1 MQLFFCH
8 SFYDWLIA
16 CLKNFKLGRGG
27 KMEYIIENANILKET
42 ELTKSSLLIKGNH
55 IAAKFAK
62 IHNKKLMKMNAEP
75 FIMTPSYVLLD
86 SSIPLNASFQEF
98 RKYMIENFLLKG
110 CTTLLTY
117 ISISYESE
125 LTKKINETKTALMSS
140 PIDFIIS
147 VKIPLR
153 LLTPSFI
160 RKCKRERVPAIFLEV
175 DNLSEL
181 INIPWGWIREA
192 LFPYNCPLVP
202 IISNE
207 GKKEARGAV
216 SKWKGIMKNEK
227 IPAIY
232 EELKENQPLSL
243 PVLNKMGLYPL
254 KASLLNG
261 AEVSY
266 NLYLKAR
273 EIMNVDEA
281 ALFLYHS
288 NRLVV
293 TVNKGKVIRA
303 GDEVLFK
310 PGYGEYVRVR
320 TPSYFAL

>member
-1 MQLFFCH
+1 
-8 SFYDWLIA
+8 
-16 CLKNFKLGRGG
+16 
-27 KMEYIIENANILKET
+27 MEYIIENANILKKT

-55 IAAKFAK
+55 IAAKYAQ
-62 IHNKKLMKMNAEP
+62 IHHKKLMKMNAES

-117 ISISYESE
+117 ISVSYESD
-125 LTKKINETKTALMSS
+125 LMKKINDTKTALNSS
-140 PIDFIIS
+140 PIDFLIG
-147 VKIPLR
+147 VKIPIR

-160 RKCKRERVPAIFLEV
+160 RQCKKEKVPAIFIDVDDLDELEK
-175 DNLSEL
+175 
-181 INIPWGWIREA
+181 IPWGWIREA

-202 IISNE
+202 IISNNI
-207 GKKEARGAV
+207 KKDAKRAL
-216 SKWKGIMKNEK
+216 SKWKVIMEIGK
-227 IPAIY
+227 IPAIL
-232 EELKENQPLSL
+232 EELSENQPLSL
-243 PVLNKMGLYPL
+243 LVLNKIGLYPQ
-254 KASLLNG
+254 KASLLHG
-261 AEVSY
+261 AELSY
-266 NLYLKAR
+266 NLFLKGR
-273 EIMNVDEA
+273 EIMNVDEV

-303 GDEVLFK
+303 GEEVLFK

-320 TPSYFAL
+320 TPSYFAFS

>member
-1 MQLFFCH
+1 
-8 SFYDWLIA
+8 
-16 CLKNFKLGRGG
+16 
-27 KMEYIIENANILKET
+27 MEYIIENANILKEK

-55 IAAKFAK
+55 IAAKFAQ
-62 IHNKKLMKMNAEP
+62 IQYKKLMKMNAEP

-86 SSIPLNASFQEF
+86 SNIPLNAAYQEF
-98 RKYMIENFLLKG
+98 RKYMIDNFLLKG

-117 ISISYESE
+117 IPISYENE
-125 LTKKINETKTALMSS
+125 LAKKINETKTALMSS
-140 PIDFIIS
+140 PIDFLIS
-147 VKIPLR
+147 VKVPLR

-160 RKCKRERVPAIFLEV
+160 RKCKKERVPAIFIDV
-175 DNLSEL
+175 DDCGEL
-181 INIPWGWIREA
+181 TNIPWGWIREA

-202 IISNE
+202 IFSNE
-207 GKKEARGAV
+207 GKKEARSAV
-216 SKWKGIMKNEK
+216 SKWKGIMENEK
-227 IPAIY
+227 IPALF
-232 EELKENQPLSL
+232 EELIENQPLSNK
-243 PVLNKMGLYPL
+243 VLNSIGLFPQ
-254 KASLLNG
+254 KASLLHG

-293 TVNKGKVIRA
+293 TVDKGKVIRA
-303 GDEVLFK
+303 GKEVLFK

>member
-1 MQLFFCH
+1 
-8 SFYDWLIA
+8 
-16 CLKNFKLGRGG
+16 
-27 KMEYIIENANILKET
+27 
-42 ELTKSSLLIKGNH
+42 
-55 IAAKFAK
+55 
-62 IHNKKLMKMNAEP
+62 MKMNAES

-110 CTTLLTY
+110 CTTLLTH
-117 ISISYESE
+117 ISVSYESE
-125 LTKKINETKTALMSS
+125 LVKKKNDTKTALINS
-140 PIDFIIS
+140 PIDFLIS

-160 RKCKRERVPAIFLEV
+160 RKCKKERVPAIFIEV
-175 DNLSEL
+175 DDLEEL
-181 INIPWGWIREA
+181 EKIPWGWIREA

-202 IISNE
+202 IISSE
-207 GKKEARGAV
+207 IKKDAKRAL
-216 SKWKGIMKNEK
+216 SKWKVIMESEK
-227 IPAIY
+227 IPAIL
-232 EELKENQPLSL
+232 EELRENQPLSPL
-243 PVLNKMGLYPL
+243 VLNKIGLYPQ
-254 KASLLNG
+254 KASLLHG
-261 AEVSY
+261 AELSY
-266 NLYLKAR
+266 NLFLKAR
-273 EIMNVDEA
+273 EIMNVDEV

-320 TPSYFAL
+320 TPSYFAFS

>member
-1 MQLFFCH
+1 
-8 SFYDWLIA
+8 
-16 CLKNFKLGRGG
+16 
-27 KMEYIIENANILKET
+27 MEYIIENANILKEK
-42 ELTKSSLLIKGNH
+42 ELTKSSLLIKGSN
-55 IAAKFAK
+55 IAAKFAQ
-62 IHNKKLMKMNAEP
+62 IQYKKLMRMNAEP

-86 SSIPLNASFQEF
+86 SSIPLNASYQEF

-117 ISISYESE
+117 IPISYESE

-140 PIDFIIS
+140 PIDFLIS

-160 RKCKRERVPAIFLEV
+160 RKCKKERVPAIFIDV
-175 DNLSEL
+175 DDFGEL
-181 INIPWGWIREA
+181 TNIPWGWIREA

-207 GKKEARGAV
+207 GKKEARSVV
-216 SKWKGIMKNEK
+216 SKWKGIMENEK
-227 IPAIY
+227 IPALY
-232 EELKENQPLSL
+232 EELIENQPLSNK
-243 PVLNKMGLYPL
+243 VLNKIGLFPQ
-254 KASLLNG
+254 KASLLHG

-303 GDEVLFK
+303 GKEVLFK

>member
-1 MQLFFCH
+1 
-8 SFYDWLIA
+8 
-16 CLKNFKLGRGG
+16 
-27 KMEYIIENANILKET
+27 MEYIIENANILRES
-42 ELTKSSLLIKGNH
+42 ELTTSSLLIKGTH
-55 IAAKFAK
+55 IAAKYTQN
-62 IHNKKLMKMNAEP
+62 HHKKRMKMSAES

-86 SSIPLNASFQEF
+86 STIPLNASYQEF
-98 RKYMIENFLLKG
+98 RKYLINHFLKKG

-125 LTKKINETKTALMSS
+125 LSKKINETKTALISS
-140 PIDFIIS
+140 PIDFLIS
-147 VKIPLR
+147 VRIPLR

-160 RKCKRERVPAIFLEV
+160 RKCKRERVPAIFIEV
-175 DNLSEL
+175 NQLNEL
-181 INIPWGWIREA
+181 NNIPWGWIREA

-202 IISNE
+202 IISAE
-207 GKKEARGAV
+207 LKKEAKGAV
-216 SKWKGIMKNEK
+216 SKWKGIMKKEK

-232 EELKENQPLSL
+232 EELIEKKPLSL
-243 PVLNKMGLYPL
+243 HVLNKIGLYPQ
-254 KASLLNG
+254 KSSLLHG
-261 AEVSY
+261 SEVSY

-273 EIMNVDEA
+273 EIMNVDEE

-303 GDEVLFK
+303 GEEVLFK
-310 PGYGEYVRVR
+310 PGYGEHVRVR